1 MDELNN
7 EYVNEATST
16 DALSAPEQSVEEAP
30 VEQIDLQKPKEDKIA
45 VRYLR
50 EQKQKLERENL
61 ELANRLRQLEEA
73 KKPSYDPDDLMQRK
87 HFDEELQQIK
97 KEIAKSTS
105 EYKLAMRYPDFD
117 KVVND
122 DTIQLLKEKYPSL
135 ATTIGEAYHRDQYN
149 GSAAAYDAIKNLGLY
164 NEDIYA
170 ADRDRAQS
178 NASKPRSVQSISP
191 SKSTNPIAEAN
202 AFNVDD
208 KNYMANKYKEMMY
221 YAKKKQ

>member
-7 EYVNEATST
+7 EYVNEVAGT
-16 DALSAPEQSVEEAP
+16 DVISAPEQPNEDAP
-30 VEQIDLQKPKEDKIA
+30 VEQIDVQKPKEDKAA

-50 EQKQKLERENL
+50 EQKQRLERENI
-61 ELANRLRQLEEA
+61 ELANRLRQIEES
-73 KKPSYDPDDLMQRK
+73 KKASYDPDDLMQRK

-170 ADRDRAQS
+170 ADRDRAQA
-178 NASKPRSVQSISP
+178 NASKPRSVQSIAP
-191 SKSTNPIAEAN
+191 SKPTNPIAQAN

-221 YAKKKQ
+221 YAKQK

>member
-7 EYVNEATST
+7 EYVNEVTGVDVATS
-16 DALSAPEQSVEEAP
+16 EQPVEEKP
-30 VEQIDLQKPKEDKIA
+30 VEQIEVQKPQEDKAA

-50 EQKQKLERENL
+50 EQKQRLERENI
-61 ELANRLRQLEEA
+61 ELANRLRQVEEA
-73 KKPSYDPDDLMQRK
+73 KKASYDPDDLMQRK

-170 ADRDRAQS
+170 ADRQRAQS

-202 AFNVDD
+202 AFNVDNKD
-208 KNYMANKYKEMMY
+208 YMTNKYKEMLY
-221 YAKKKQ
+221 YANKK